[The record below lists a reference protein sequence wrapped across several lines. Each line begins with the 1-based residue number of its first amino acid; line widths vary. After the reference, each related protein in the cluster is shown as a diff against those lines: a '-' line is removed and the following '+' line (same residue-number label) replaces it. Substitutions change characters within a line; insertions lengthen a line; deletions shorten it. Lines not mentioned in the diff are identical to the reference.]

1 MFEVYNYGMIETLP
15 TRVSETLENM
25 FGQDVSMDVIKSLDT
40 YVSDLIDYKWKTS
53 KDEILSEMEKKFATK
68 SDQVMFE
75 TEVKIAIGKV
85 NERITSESSKIN
97 EHMMLEIGKVNER
110 ITEESGKILSEFKRI
125 DGEFKVSRL
134 ELKIMFLFIIFFLI
148 ITNPRALDII
158 AKTLVLIK

>member
-1 MFEVYNYGMIETLP
+1 MIETLP